1 MSIFKESAA
10 EFKNIK
16 SVVTAALLIALH
28 TVFAVFVSIQV
39 TESLRISI
47 SFIVNVVI
55 GALYGPVMGIV
66 CGAIGDIVQFVI
78 KPTGPYFPGWTLNA
92 ALACFIYGIFFYKHF
107 PAKKNAQDLPVTDK
121 TTSNPFI
128 RIARILLPLA
138 AMNLMLWTPFVKVTG
153 KGDNPLQFEGT
164 GLSYIK
170 EVFAGGLGSG
180 IANMEIIAVLFM
192 VMFVALFVL
201 GFTKYN
207 MVPLVISIF
216 ITFAGMLAVYTD
228 RKTTK
233 PLWGFVAVAVIMVI
247 YIILTIAGM
256 YKNGKI
262 DIAFL
267 IRTTLAITVDMLLVN
282 ILLGTY
288 WVTVM
293 YGKGFAFYFTT
304 RFIKNIIQLP
314 VNIILSYYVL
324 AFIRDIRVKIG
335 L

>member
-10 EFKNIK
+10 EFKNLK

-28 TVFAVFVSIQV
+28 TVLAVFVSIQV

-47 SFIVNVVI
+47 SFIANVVI
-55 GALYGPVMGIV
+55 GALYGPVMGLV
-66 CGAIGDIVQFVI
+66 CGAIGDVVQFII
-78 KPTGPYFPGWTLNA
+78 KPTGPYFPGWTLSA
-92 ALACFIYGIFFYKHF
+92 ALACLIYGIFFYKHL
-107 PAKKNAQDLPVTDK
+107 PAKKNVKEIADTGNAS
-121 TTSNPFI
+121 SNPFI
-128 RIARILLPLA
+128 KIARIILPLA

-153 KGDNPLQFEGT
+153 KGDNPLQFQGT

-170 EVFAGGLGSG
+170 EVLTGGLGGG

-201 GFTKYN
+201 GFTRYN
-207 MVPLVISIF
+207 VIPLVISIF

-233 PLWGFVAVAVIMVI
+233 PLWGFVAVAVIMVV

-256 YKNGKI
+256 YRSGKI

-304 RFIKNIIQLP
+304 RFVKNIIQLP
-314 VNIILSYYVL
+314 VNVILSYYVL
-324 AFIRDIRVKIG
+324 AFIRDIRAKTG